1 MKKVYALLLTVLM
14 MFSLTACS
22 SANENSGSLSAPPL
36 ISTTDESL
44 TSSDDSSVDNST
56 NGTSQTAPNSSSM
69 SESSSDTSSSATES
83 SQLEP
88 SSSTLQSSSIA
99 QSTNTSQSSSAP
111 QSSSI
116 SQASSASLSSSAPQS
131 SSTPQSSSKPQ
142 SSSTP
147 KSSSIPQSSLPV
159 QTQPESETSKVL
171 VAYFSATNTTK
182 GVAQRISD
190 ALNADLYEITPAV
203 PYTSADLNYHDDNS
217 RSTIE
222 MNDPNSRPE
231 ISGSVSNMEQYD
243 IVFIGYPIWWAE
255 APRILNTFVES
266 YSFSG
271 KTVVPFCTSGGS
283 GVGSSARNLERLA
296 NGGQWLSGTRLNG
309 SASKTDIVR
318 WINGLGLDITA
329 E

>member
-83 SQLEP
+83 SQPEQ

-116 SQASSASLSSSAPQS
+116 SQASSAPQASSASLSSSAPQS
-131 SSTPQSSSKPQ
+131 CKPQ